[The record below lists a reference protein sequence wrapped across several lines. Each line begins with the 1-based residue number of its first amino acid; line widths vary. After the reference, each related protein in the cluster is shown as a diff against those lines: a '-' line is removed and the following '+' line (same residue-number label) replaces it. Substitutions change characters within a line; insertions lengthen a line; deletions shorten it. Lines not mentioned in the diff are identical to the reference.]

1 MFIALTLAMLFGWWQ
16 SADKKDQPLVSAMDP
31 AYLSCTVWT
40 GKEWTKPAAR
50 SARTPQLASSKGF
63 RAYAEVKVEV
73 DADGSCDNTS
83 ILYVASADG
92 GQFQPISMKTPST
105 SDGNGIRLIGWS
117 PSGDKLLLE
126 VTLWKYETDLG
137 FDHVVVIYDAVA
149 HSVKEDRKLD
159 DALTHHFGPD
169 CEFKIS
175 ARGWKTDLQIL
186 VRISRTPES
195 DEYEQHFCVKQPLT
209 LTYNIQT
216 NTLGAPNRPKNAE

>member
-1 MFIALTLAMLFGWWQ
+1 MPRGHATTPALFMLRQ
-16 SADKKDQPLVSAMDP
+16 S
-31 AYLSCTVWT
+31 
-40 GKEWTKPAAR
+40 
-50 SARTPQLASSKGF
+50 
-63 RAYAEVKVEV
+63 
-73 DADGSCDNTS
+73 DA
-83 ILYVASADG
+83 
-92 GQFQPISMKTPST
+92 GQFQPVSMKTPSA

-137 FDHVVVIYDAVA
+137 FDHVVVIYDAA
-149 HSVKEDRKLD
+149 GHSVKEDHKLN

-169 CEFKIS
+169 CEFEIS